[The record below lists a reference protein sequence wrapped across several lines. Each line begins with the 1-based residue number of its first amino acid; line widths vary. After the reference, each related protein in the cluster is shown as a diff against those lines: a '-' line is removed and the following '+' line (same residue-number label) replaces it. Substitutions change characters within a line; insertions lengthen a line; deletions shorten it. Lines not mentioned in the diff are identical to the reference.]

1 MTTRLRFASRLKP
14 SASGE
19 VDNLGEAIGGLSAGG
34 ILLLLVI
41 REFLNHM
48 QKSKEAKGGSTDDCS
63 DGMEKLQSID
73 DQMKQIATSTGA
85 ICMLVEKVDSSGLP
99 LIYRDQRLPDSVDG
113 LNKSIEK
120 LGDRVEKLGDR

>member
-1 MTTRLRFASRLKP
+1 M
-14 SASGE
+14 E
-19 VDNLGEAIGGLSAGG
+19 DLGNAIGGLSAGG

-41 REFLNHM
+41 REFLSHM
-48 QKSKEAKGGSTDDCS
+48 SKSKEAEKQASSSSGDDDS
-63 DGMEKLQSID
+63 KLQSID

-99 LIYRDQRLPDSVDG
+99 LIYRDQRLPDAVDG

-120 LGDRVEKLGDR
+120 LGDRVEKLNA

>member
-1 MTTRLRFASRLKP
+1 M
-14 SASGE
+14 E
-19 VDNLGEAIGGLSAGG
+19 DLGNAIGGLSAGG

-41 REFLNHM
+41 REFLSHM
-48 QKSKEAKGGSTDDCS
+48 SKSKEAEKQASSSGDDDS
-63 DGMEKLQSID
+63 KLQSID

-99 LIYRDQRLPDSVDG
+99 LIYRDQRLPDAVDG

-120 LGDRVEKLGDR
+120 LGDRVEKLNA